1 MKIQINNLTVLLTV
15 FQSAIG
21 DTIGRSHNVFV
32 VLTRIA
38 RLCSNVSD
46 FYNRNQI
53 LTAKL

>member
-1 MKIQINNLTVLLTV
+1 MKKQVNNLTLHSTV

-46 FYNRNQI
+46 FNNRNQI